1 MQKPPAKSTHMPLTP
16 SQSGILHLLWKEHS
30 GAVYAMLLD
39 WCGNKTNAADILQE
53 VFLRL
58 ARNPSS
64 LEIIRQ
70 PRAFLF
76 VSARRIGIDLAR
88 RNKIEEAAVES
99 GDLEIFP
106 TQHGVPPGD
115 DLHQILQDAFKLL
128 PEEQRTV
135 LEAKLLHGKTLAL
148 IASEQGIS
156 LNTASSRLR
165 YSLDK
170 MRIVLRPYYVT
181 MKKSYLNPNAS
192 QRLSSSSSVNERLIK
207 PLEPKRVPSVSPL
220 LAGLVALAPE
230 HDTHDTHSDIPVS
243 FESHTYQ
250 TATTSDHPTD
260 NQDHNP
266 TPAVDGSPSDD
277 YNTTPFSAQDP
288 EVVLTSV
295 FEDAQVDNVASITPE
310 PFALESFLILN
321 TTQVSTENSGNHD
334 TTDTDIGAPTVCPP
348 LEPVTNSVDS
358 TSGHDVTSTDPSTT
372 DGQTTDPT
380 TSLSVVDKSVDPD
393 TTDAESRVTTLTGD
407 ITRGPIDD
415 YGNSYDVLP
424 LEPVTNSVDSTSGH
438 DVTSTDPSTTDGQTT
453 DPTTSLPVVEKSVDL
468 DTTDADTGVP
478 TPDSSLPP
486 GPFDPNESG
495 HDFTSTDP
503 DHPLT
508 TVSRDPASITHKEA
522 VSTIQSASPAQRVSS
537 VQDDSAW
544 QNSSTINLA
553 QNQREASSGG
563 AYAEIGIAEPQGGHS
578 INLNQHDQ
586 GVFSYAPPNLNF
598 YGVENTNIEGSHDG
612 TLDLSHPLN
621 SHEELPS
628 QVHPTTFASIHNMSS
643 DDFFVVSE
651 TSMTGS
657 ISHEAGNE
665 ASSITEH
672 SDSSIATT
680 EILGGAFVAGTA
692 TQVVPAGSPSR
703 LARRSFGK

>member
-1 MQKPPAKSTHMPLTP
+1 MPLTP

-106 TQHGVPPGD
+106 NQHGVPPGD

-334 TTDTDIGAPTVCPP
+334 TTDKDIGAPTVCP
-348 LEPVTNSVDS
+348 
-358 TSGHDVTSTDPSTT
+358 
-372 DGQTTDPT
+372 
-380 TSLSVVDKSVDPD
+380 
-393 TTDAESRVTTLTGD
+393 
-407 ITRGPIDD
+407 
-415 YGNSYDVLP
+415 P

-486 GPFDPNESG
+486 GPFDPNESS

-672 SDSSIATT
+672 SDSSIATP

-703 LARRSFGK
+703 VARRSFGK

>member
-1 MQKPPAKSTHMPLTP
+1 MQKPPDKSTHMPLTP

-64 LEIIRQ
+64 LENIRQ

-128 PEEQRTV
+128 PEEQQTV

-230 HDTHDTHSDIPVS
+230 HDTHDTLSDIPVS
-243 FESHTYQ
+243 VDTHTDQ
-250 TATTSDHPTD
+250 TAATSDHPADT
-260 NQDHNP
+260 QDHTP
-266 TPAVDGSPSDD
+266 SPAVEAAPSDSS
-277 YNTTPFSAQDP
+277 NPLPVSAQDP

-321 TTQVSTENSGNHD
+321 TTQVSTENSGNYD
-334 TTDTDIGAPTVCPP
+334 TTVTDTGVATP
-348 LEPVTNSVDS
+348 SVDES
-358 TSGHDVTSTDPSTT
+358 SGAVVDNNTSHDVTSTDPSTT
-372 DGQTTDPT
+372 YGQSIDPT
-380 TSLSVVDKSVDPD
+380 TGLPVDNSGIGTDPAIDPSTGFVTGTDHFMNFGGIQFSNDGGAAIGYGGIDHTYIQRDAHQVDATSQNVPDHAVSSVDP
-393 TTDAESRVTTLTGD
+393 TLLSSNVSAASV
-407 ITRGPIDD
+407 GPAPSSPSFEASTHEAAV
-415 YGNSYDVLP
+415 N
-424 LEPVTNSVDSTSGH
+424 PVN
-438 DVTSTDPSTTDGQTT
+438 
-453 DPTTSLPVVEKSVDL
+453 
-468 DTTDADTGVP
+468 
-478 TPDSSLPP
+478 
-486 GPFDPNESG
+486 
-495 HDFTSTDP
+495 
-503 DHPLT
+503 
-508 TVSRDPASITHKEA
+508 
-522 VSTIQSASPAQRVSS
+522 SASPAQHSGS
-537 VQDDSAW
+537 VYYDPIS
-544 QNSSTINLA
+544 QNSSTSNLA
-553 QNQREASSGG
+553 QNQEGPSSVGHFS
-563 AYAEIGIAEPQGGHS
+563 EIGVAEHQGVAS
-578 INLNQHDQ
+578 INLNQPIQ
-586 GVFSYAPPNLNF
+586 EGLSYVSPNLNF
-598 YGVENTNIEGSHDG
+598 YGVENTHVEGSHDG
-612 TLDLSHPLN
+612 ALDSDHSPN

-628 QVHPTTFASIHNMSS
+628 KVQPATVASIHDTSK
-643 DDFFVVSE
+643 DDFSVISE
-651 TSMTGS
+651 TPMTETP
-657 ISHEAGNE
+657 SHHGGNE
-665 ASSITEH
+665 TSPITEH
-672 SDSSIATT
+672 SPSIIGTP
-680 EILGGAFVAGTA
+680 EILGGVFVAGTA
-692 TQVVPAGSPSR
+692 TQAAPTST
-703 LARRSFGK
+703 LAKMVRRSVGK